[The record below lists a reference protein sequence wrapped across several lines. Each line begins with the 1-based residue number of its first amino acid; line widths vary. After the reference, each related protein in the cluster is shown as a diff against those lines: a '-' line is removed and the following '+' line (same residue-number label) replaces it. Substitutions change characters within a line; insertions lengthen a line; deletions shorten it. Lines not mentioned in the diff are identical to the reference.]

1 MFIKPGKF
9 FLVLFALLLVS
20 QWGPLFGQ
28 DKSNRGKEFW
38 LGYGHNGLFI
48 WGDPPNNQT
57 QVLYLSTDAQ
67 PAKVTVSV
75 NGTGW
80 SKTVNI
86 PAYTVDYSVVIPKS
100 GQDDARLQR
109 EGLSVKG
116 IHILSDVPIV
126 AYAHQY
132 GAQSSGAT
140 MLMPVETLGYTYYSL
155 NYTQV
160 SNMPDCYSWFYM
172 VAAENN
178 TRLLI
183 TPSDSTE
190 GGWLPGQTYT
200 VNLSRGEIYN
210 VFGRKTGTYTGKDLT
225 GSKIVSV
232 AGSDGTCH
240 PVAVFSGSSR
250 NVLCGTGQ
258 GGEVMQQQVFPVSA
272 WGTRYL
278 THHTVHSV
286 ADLRNPFLNTY
297 RVAVRNPSTVVKR
310 NGVVMR
316 GLTNNFYY
324 EFTSTGGDLIEAD
337 GPVLVAQFPGS
348 SNGCTGESPRPLG
361 DPEMIYLSSVE
372 QGQKS
377 VLFYTSRNA
386 FIDFVYTNVYLP
398 TAAVPSLRVDGA
410 ALPSANVIPHPA
422 DPSYSVALVRFMG
435 PAAQHSIT
443 CDSTFNAIVYGLG
456 TYESYAYNAGTLINN
471 LDTRSSIKNTLS
483 TLPVDSF
490 TCPNT
495 PFRLQVQLAYRA
507 TSLNWQLSQVAGLQP
522 AVDSL
527 IVDPVPVDSSW
538 VNGRKYYRYTLQQD
552 FTLTTPGTYN
562 IPFQYTHPD
571 IDACNQTESGAV
583 TVVVKPGPSAD
594 FTNFSGHCASDSISF
609 GRVATSDAYTLSQY
623 LWTFSDGA
631 TYPTQTVTR
640 KFPGAGPQQVRLQL
654 LATNGCTGDTSRTVV
669 IDAVPVARF
678 GVSGRNCP
686 KEPLLFSDSSV
697 IGAGSI
703 TAWKWLMGDGTVL
716 AKTAGTPFSHA
727 YDTAGSYPVQLVASS
742 DKGCNSDT
750 ARLTVAVLNASAAAL
765 FTITADT
772 LCIGKPIGLR
782 ADTAGITGWQ
792 WSLGDG
798 AMASTPALTHHYGT
812 AGTYTIGLVVKDL
825 RGCPSAPFSR
835 LLTIARNPVVDAG
848 PDKYIKPGESVTLEA
863 RMTSPDRYRYVWAP
877 PVALNSTTV
886 LNPVAAPP
894 TTTQYLLTATDTSSL
909 CAASD
914 SMTVLVFNDLHIPT
928 AFTPNGDGKNDAWN
942 IPALAAYPEAQVTV
956 YNRWGEIV
964 YRGKGYMSHP
974 WDGRVNGKRTGT
986 TTYVYLIQLNDPA
999 GQQFK
1004 GTITVIR

>member
-1 MFIKPGKF
+1 MY
-9 FLVLFALLLVS
+9 
-20 QWGPLFGQ
+20 GQ

-38 LGYGHNGLFI
+38 LGYGHNVI
-48 WGDPPNNQT
+48 MTWGDPPNNQT

-67 PAKVTVSV
+67 QARVTVSV

-80 SKTVNI
+80 SKTVTI
-86 PAYTVDYSVVIPKS
+86 PPYTVDYSVVIPKS
-100 GQDDARLQR
+100 GPDDARLLR

-132 GAQSSGAT
+132 GSVSSAAT

-160 SNMPDCYSWFYM
+160 SNFYDSYSWFYV

-190 GGWLPGQTYT
+190 GGWLPGQAYT
-200 VNLSRGEIYN
+200 VNLNRGEIYN
-210 VFGRKTGTYTGKDLT
+210 VFGKKTGPFTGKDMT
-225 GSKIVSV
+225 GSKIVSI

-278 THHTVHSV
+278 TYHTVHSI
-286 ADLRNPFLNTY
+286 ADLRLPFLNTY

-310 NGVVMR
+310 NGAVMT
-316 GLTNNFYY
+316 GLIKNFYY

-337 GPVLVAQFPGS
+337 GPVLVAQFIGS

-386 FIDFVYTNVYLP
+386 AIDYVYTNVYLP

-410 ALPSANVIPHPA
+410 ALPSANIITHPA

-443 CDSTFNAIVYGLG
+443 CDSIFNAIVYGLG

-471 LDTRSSIKNTLS
+471 LNTRSSIKNTLS

-490 TCPNT
+490 TCPRT
-495 PFRLQVQLAYRA
+495 PFRLQVQLTYRV

-522 AVDSL
+522 AGDSL

-552 FTLTTPGTYN
+552 FTLATPGTYN
-562 IPFQYTHPD
+562 IPFQYLHPD
-571 IDACNQTESGAV
+571 IDACNQTESGTI
-583 TVVVKPGPSAD
+583 TVVVKPGPVAEFSIP
-594 FTNFSGHCASDSISF
+594 SGHCASDSITFRGADSSGAF
-609 GRVATSDAYTLSQY
+609 DLAQY
-623 LWTFSDGA
+623 LWTFSDA
-631 TYPTQTVTR
+631 STHTNQTVTR
-640 KFPGAGPQQVRLQL
+640 KFPGAGPQQVRLQV
-654 LATNGCTGDTSRTVV
+654 LATNGCTGDTTRTVL

-686 KEPLLFSDSSV
+686 REPLLFSDSSV
-697 IGAGSI
+697 IGAGNI
-703 TAWKWLMGDGTVL
+703 TAWKWDMGDGTVL
-716 AKTAGTPFSHA
+716 AKTSKSPFSHT
-727 YDTAGSYPVQLVASS
+727 YDTAGSYPVNLVVTS
-742 DKGCNSDT
+742 DKGCHSDT

-772 LCIGKPIGLR
+772 LCSGHPIRLR
-782 ADTAGITGWQ
+782 ADTAGITSWQ
-792 WSLGDG
+792 WALGDG
-798 AMASTPALTHHYGT
+798 TTASNPALTHRYRA
-812 AGTYTIGLVVKDL
+812 AGTYTISLVVKDQ
-825 RGCPSAPFSR
+825 RGCPSEPFSR
-835 LLTIARNPVVDAG
+835 PLTIAPNPVVNAG
-848 PDKYIKPGESVTLEA
+848 PNKYIKEGEFTTLDA
-863 RMTSPDRYRYVWAP
+863 SMTNAGQHRYTWTP
-877 PVALNSTTV
+877 EGTLNSPTL

-894 TTTQYLLTATDTSSL
+894 STTVYTLTATDTSSL

-914 SMTVLVFNDLHIPT
+914 SMTVLVYNNLYVPT
-928 AFTPNGDGKNDAWN
+928 AFTPNGDGKNDVWN

-964 YRGKGYMSHP
+964 YRGKEYMSHP
-974 WDGRVNGKRTGT
+974 WDGTVNGQRTVT
-986 TTYVYLIQLNDPA
+986 TTYVYLIHLNDPA
-999 GQQFK
+999 RQTFK